1 MLGILGELEMSEVNF
16 GKSIT
21 LKQASKL
28 IRTNPDTRF
37 LLRGEPGIG
46 KSSLLE
52 SIASALGYDHAYIDV
67 PNLDL
72 GDIAMPVIDH
82 ETKTTR
88 YYPNARFKLHEK
100 KPIVIMLDEY
110 TKGADPV
117 KNMLHPMF
125 EKANPRLG
133 DISLHEK
140 NIVFLT
146 GNLSTD
152 GVGDSLK
159 AHSMNRLVSV
169 TIAKPDAEQ
178 WIEWAIGKGIE
189 PEVIAWVNR
198 FPHVLASYT
207 DGGQSDNPYIYNP
220 KKPMTA
226 FVSPRSLE
234 TASNI
239 IRSRKDNDPDA
250 VIAALT
256 GAIGESGARDMQAYV
271 EFSDQ
276 LPTWEAMIKD
286 PKNTAIPTS
295 AGACAIVMFGAIAR
309 VERDTIDPFM
319 EYLERFDAEWQAV
332 FAINIAKSPAKQNIA
347 FSARAFTAW
356 VAKNQDLL

>member
-1 MLGILGELEMSEVNF
+1 MAEISF
-16 GKSIT
+16 GKTVT
-21 LKQASKL
+21 LKQAATL
-28 IRTNPDTRF
+28 IRTNPETRF
-37 LLRGEPGIG
+37 MLRGEPGIG

-52 SIASALGYDHAYIDV
+52 SIANGLGYEYAYIDV
-67 PNLDL
+67 PNMDL

-82 ETKTTR
+82 ETRTTR
-88 YYPNARFKLHEK
+88 YYPNARFKVHEG
-100 KPIVIMLDEY
+100 KPTVIMLDEF

-117 KNMLHPMF
+117 KNMLHPML

-133 DISLHEK
+133 DIALSK
-140 NIVFLT
+140 NTIVFMT

-159 AHSMNRLVSV
+159 AHSMNRLVSITV
-169 TIAKPDAEQ
+169 SKPTADE
-178 WIEWAIGKGIE
+178 WIEWAINKGVE
-189 PEVIAWVNR
+189 AEVIAWVNR
-198 FPHVLASYT
+198 FPHALASYT
-207 DGGQSDNPYIYNP
+207 DAGQGDNPYIFNP

-239 IRSRKDNDPDA
+239 VRTRKENDADS

-256 GAIGESGARDMQAYV
+256 GAVGESAARDMQAYI

-276 LPTWEAMIKD
+276 LPTWEATINS
-286 PKNTAIPTS
+286 PKTTTIPTS
-295 AGACAIVMFGAIAR
+295 PGACAIVVFGAISR
-309 VERDTIDPFM
+309 VTKETITPFM

-332 FAINIAKSPAKQNIA
+332 FAINIAKTPSKQSIA
-347 FSARAFTAW
+347 FSCKAFAEW

>member
-1 MLGILGELEMSEVNF
+1 MSEVNF
-16 GKSIT
+16 GKTIT
-21 LKQASKL
+21 LKQASTL

-52 SIASALGYDHAYIDV
+52 SISSALGYDHAYIDV

-82 ETKTTR
+82 DTKTTR

-133 DISLHEK
+133 DISLHED

-169 TIAKPDAEQ
+169 TIQKPDADQ

-198 FPHVLASYT
+198 FPQVLASYT

-239 IRSRKDNDPDA
+239 VRSRKDNDADA

-256 GAIGESGARDMQAYV
+256 GAIGESGARDMQAYI

-276 LPTWEAMIKD
+276 LPTWEATIKD
-286 PKNTAIPTS
+286 PKNTKIPTS
-295 AGACAIVMFGAIAR
+295 AGACAIVVFGAIAR
-309 VERDTIDPFM
+309 VENDTIDDFM
-319 EYLERFDAEWQAV
+319 
-332 FAINIAKSPAKQNIA
+332 
-347 FSARAFTAW
+347 
-356 VAKNQDLL
+356 